1 MIKRM
6 IVLMAL
12 AAAIVGIG
20 AGLSRGLRAVIEATA
35 ESGDAEMPT
44 TTVRRGLVAITVPAK
59 GELQGGG
66 AESLTA
72 PMAGVPELPI
82 TFLRDDGE
90 LVDAGGIV
98 AEFDAGE
105 QEYNLI
111 EAEADLA
118 EAEQQLL
125 QAEAEGRVALE
136 QARLLGATAEADLR
150 IARLEIR
157 KNEVLPAIQG
167 RQNEIALE
175 RAENRHAQAVQD
187 LEHREATTGASLD
200 VRRAAVNE
208 ASTKA
213 DMARRTMADLT
224 LRAETSGYVQLAE
237 NLNGLNVIFSGMELP
252 HFQPG
257 DTARPGQV
265 LARIPDMS
273 RWEVSAQI
281 TETDRAY
288 LEVGQEVIV
297 RPVATPEREFLGHI
311 SALGGSSG
319 NAWNRTFNCRIAL
332 DQTAP
337 DLRPGMSADI
347 LINVETLDDVLWI
360 PSQSLFESGGG
371 WYVYR
376 QTPEGYLTDEV
387 QLIRRT
393 ESQAVITGIDEGVTI
408 ALARPGVETGGGR
421 RSDGP
426 LGALSR

>member
-35 ESGDAEMPT
+35 ESGDAETPT

-82 TFLRDDGE
+82 TFLPDDGE

-125 QAEAEGRVALE
+125 QAEAEARVALE
-136 QARLLGATAEADLR
+136 EARLLGATAEADLR

-157 KNEVLPAIQG
+157 KNEVLAAIQG

-187 LEHREATTGASLD
+187 LEHREATAGASLD
-200 VRRAAVNE
+200 VRQAAVNE

-237 NLNGLNVIFSGMELP
+237 NLNGLSFIFSGMELP
-252 HFQPG
+252 RFQPG

-265 LARIPDMS
+265 VARIPDMS

-281 TETDRAY
+281 PETDRAY

-297 RPVATPEREFLGHI
+297 RPVATPGREFLGRI

-347 LINVETLDDVLWI
+347 LINVETLGDVLWI
-360 PSQSLFESGGG
+360 PSQALFESGGG

-421 RSDGP
+421 QSDGP